1 MNKENILFAVIGL
14 LLGGIVGFFA
24 ANSMNQ
30 QGYEPRPAAA
40 STSPANPNLPPD
52 HPAVPMNGV
61 ADQEGMTPAVTEAI
75 QQARNE
81 PNNFDAQVGAA
92 QLYYRIR
99 RYEDAIEFLLK
110 ANQLKPDDYA
120 TIVRLGDAN
129 FDVGH
134 FDTAEKWYTAALAR
148 QPNDVSV
155 RTDLGLTFFL
165 RDPPQVDRAI
175 KEYRTS
181 LQREP
186 LHEQTLQNLTA
197 ALIKKG
203 EAKEAETM
211 IAKLEEVN
219 SSNQALAK
227 FRTDLE
233 GLKKTSGSANPS
245 AAKKKG

>member
-1 MNKENILFAVIGL
+1 MNKENILFGVIGL
-14 LLGGIVGFFA
+14 LLGAIVGFFV
-24 ANSMNQ
+24 ANSINQ

-40 STSPANPNLPPD
+40 SKSPANQDLPPD
-52 HPAVPMNGV
+52 HPTVPMNDV
-61 ADQEGMTPAVTEAI
+61 AEKEGMTPAVTEAI
-75 QQARNE
+75 QTARNE
-81 PNNFDAQVGAA
+81 PDNFDAQVGAA
-92 QLYYRIR
+92 QLYYRIK
-99 RYEDAIEFLLK
+99 RYDEAIEFLLK

-129 FDVGH
+129 FDAGN
-134 FDTAEKWYTAALAR
+134 FDTAEKWYTAALVR
-148 QPNDVSV
+148 QPNDVAV

-165 RDPPQVDRAI
+165 RDPPQLDRAI

-203 EAKEAETM
+203 DAKEAETM
-211 IAKLEEVN
+211 MAKLEEVN
-219 SSNQALAK
+219 SSNQALSK

-233 GLKKTSGSANPS
+233 GLKKTSGQTGSS
-245 AAKKKG
+245 SDKKRG